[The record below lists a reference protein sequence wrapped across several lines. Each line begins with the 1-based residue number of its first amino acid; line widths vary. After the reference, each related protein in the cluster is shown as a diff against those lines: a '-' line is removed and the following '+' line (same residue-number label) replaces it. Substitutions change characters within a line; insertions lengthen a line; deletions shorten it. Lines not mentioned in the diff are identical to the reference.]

1 MRFILWLT
9 LGLILGPSW
18 LGIEKTPLLQTV
30 IQSAGGLFLFLA
42 GFELRFSHLKEDKIF
57 YRMGFIGSFVI
68 PVVIGYFAFER
79 NLFMAFAMG
88 ISALPVAIQ
97 ILKEKGLYKTLLAE
111 RALTLASLCD
121 ILPWLALIFILP
133 AKDISSWLTGHWVVL
148 CFFLGIIAGRFTPK
162 EFPSWFQGFQTW
174 ILSPIFFI
182 GLGWGVDLLRYFEM
196 TTFLKVL
203 TFAVLTK
210 FLGSYVFFR
219 ISGQRH
225 FFSWNLA
232 WLLNARGAM
241 EIIAAQFAFEAGL
254 ISAPQFSALVL
265 LGVVTSLMAIPLVR
279 TR

>member
-9 LGLILGPSW
+9 IGLLLGPSF
-18 LGIEKTPLLQTV
+18 LGFEKTPFLQTV
-30 IQSAGGLFLFLA
+30 SQSAGGLFLFLA
-42 GFELRFSHLKEDKIF
+42 GFELRFSHLKEDKVF
-57 YRMGFIGSFVI
+57 YRLGFIGSFII
-68 PVVIGYFAFER
+68 PVVVGYFAFEK

-97 ILKEKGLYKTLLAE
+97 ILKEKGLYKTLLSE

-121 ILPWLALIFILP
+121 LLPWLALIFILP
-133 AKDISSWLTGHWVVL
+133 AKDISSWLIGHWVVL
-148 CFFLGIIAGRFTPK
+148 CFFFGIVAGRFAPK
-162 EFPSWFQGFQTW
+162 EFPSWFQQIQTW

-182 GLGWGVDLLRYFEM
+182 GLGWGVDLLAHFEM
-196 TTFLKVL
+196 AVFLKVL

-210 FLGSYVFFR
+210 FIGSYLLFR

-241 EIIAAQFAFEAGL
+241 EIIAAQFAYEAKL
-254 ISAPQFSALVL
+254 ISSAQFSALVL
-265 LGVVTSLMAIPLVR
+265 LGIVTSLMAIPLVR

>member
-9 LGLILGPSW
+9 TGLLLGPLLLGL
-18 LGIEKTPLLQTV
+18 EKTPLIQTV

-42 GFELRFSHLKEDKIF
+42 GFELKFSHLREDKVF
-57 YRMGFIGSFVI
+57 YRLGFIGSFII
-68 PVVIGYFAFER
+68 PVVIGFFAFER

-111 RALTLASLCD
+111 RTLTLASLCD
-121 ILPWLALIFILP
+121 ILPWMALVFILP
-133 AKDISSWLTGHWVVL
+133 AKDISSWLIGHWVVL
-148 CFFLGIIAGRFTPK
+148 CFFLGLIAGRFTSK
-162 EFPSWFQGFQTW
+162 DFPSWFHHFQTW

-182 GLGWGVDLLRYFEM
+182 GLGWSVDLLRHFEM
-196 TTFLKVL
+196 GVFLKVL
-203 TFAVLTK
+203 TFAVFTK
-210 FLGSYVFFR
+210 FIGSYLFFR

-241 EIIAAQFAFEAGL
+241 EIIAAQFAFEAQL
-254 ISAPQFSALVL
+254 ISAAQFSALVL